1 MAPTSLSQPEGVIKG
16 DIARI
21 KIPLHLRKAYENHWV
36 GLTDRHTREDA
47 GGCLDAPNNTMTG
60 ESGEVHIVILYAQDG
75 ADWKNYLC
83 ELFTQMVP
91 KEEGCQ
97 AVRVEVKNV
106 EEIEDAVGGLEA
118 VRLKE
123 ARLQIVIISPRFMA
137 HIAGHGRSEIG
148 QLFEPEK
155 VLGLLLGVNDS
166 QFSMA
171 HLSALYS
178 YKDWHRLKVR
188 NSDLHFVEEVLCEAI
203 KILNKNKLYVDFLDE
218 RAAKFKVSS
227 RKITMTQKQLYIILN
242 DEVAKS
248 DSLQIFIEVPGR
260 NPVPIQKYHLLNPY
274 TVWFTMPEEFLKT
287 SSILQIN
294 ILVNGVDLGSR
305 QLKCESHMDTLRD
318 ILACVA
324 NPTEFMCQALNINP
338 ICEDLDQ
345 KLAEKVKHRMPLT
358 KIEEP
363 SIHREVGEFPTWIHF
378 SAYYG
383 LDRLTWALLEVPGAE
398 EALTTS
404 NCYGHTPSILAY
416 KKGFY
421 SLAQK
426 LEDVV
431 LVSSLAVKACN
442 IPRVYNNICVLKDSI
457 SPQEMYNCP
466 PPPRP
471 LATVSSSTKLPNY
484 DTLPAPR
491 VVTSCSSTPGGITP
505 PDSVNTS
512 PVPKVACNECQLA
525 TDSQNL
531 TSTPVTDRASS
542 TTASPVPVRH
552 KTQAEKPLD
561 CYVDMNVSSDR
572 HGKLFEYREDVNT
585 LIGAWNEKT
594 NIKTFV
600 ERNQNEID
608 KMKCRLEAAHEELHS
623 EMCAKITNDEVL
635 PSVPVDNDKFPSD
648 GQQHKNIVEKFITL
662 LQDSPTN
669 NENNFCEVNNTSI
682 QCPCN
687 GLKDTSSPPADF
699 LKHKGSSQS
708 CVLRD
713 RPPVPMP
720 RHESEIY
727 LTADQLHTPKQ
738 YQILIAKKQFEEEE
752 EEEKRK
758 KLGKSSSY
766 SNVPRTA
773 LVGKFPRSASGS
785 SKKFSGTSPPK
796 RTEENGI
803 KEEVFYTKLLKD

>member
-1 MAPTSLSQPEGVIKG
+1 MPFFLL
-16 DIARI
+16 
-21 KIPLHLRKAYENHWV
+21 LHFS
-36 GLTDRHTREDA
+36 
-47 GGCLDAPNNTMTG
+47 

-75 ADWKNYLC
+75 SDWKNYLY
-83 ELFTQMVP
+83 ELFTQMFP

-106 EEIEDAVGGLEA
+106 EEIDDTVGGLEA
-118 VRLKE
+118 VKLKE
-123 ARLQIVIISPRFMA
+123 ARLQIVIISPRFME
-137 HIAGHGRSEIG
+137 HIAGQGRSEIG

-188 NSDLHFVEEVLCEAI
+188 NSDLNFVEEVRCEAL
-203 KILNKNKLYVDFLDE
+203 KILNKNKLYIDFLDE

-227 RKITMTQKQLYIILN
+227 RKITMTQKQLYVILN
-242 DEVAKS
+242 EEVGKS
-248 DSLQIFIEVPGR
+248 DSVQVFIEVPGR
-260 NPVPIQKYHLLNPY
+260 RPAPIQKYHLLNPY
-274 TVWFTMPEEFLKT
+274 TIWFTMPEEFLKT
-287 SSILQIN
+287 LSILQIS
-294 ILVNGVDLGSR
+294 ILVNGVDMGSR

-345 KLAEKVKHRMPLT
+345 KLAEKVKHRMPLA
-358 KIEEP
+358 KIDEP
-363 SIHREVGEFPTWIHF
+363 LIQREVGEFPTWLHF

-383 LDRLTWALLEVPGAE
+383 LERLTWALLEIPGAE
-398 EALTTS
+398 EALTSS

-431 LVSSLAVKACN
+431 LVSSLAAKVSD
-442 IPRVYNNICVLKDSI
+442 IPRVYNYICTLKDSPC
-457 SPQEMYNCP
+457 SHEMYNSP

-471 LATVSSSTKLPNY
+471 LATASSSVTLPNY

-491 VVTSCSSTPGGITP
+491 VVTSSSSTPGGITP

-512 PVPKVACNECQLA
+512 PVPKASCNEPQAAKESL
-525 TDSQNL
+525 NL
-531 TSTPVTDRASS
+531 TPTPVTDKASC
-542 TTASPVPVRH
+542 TAASAVHVLH
-552 KTQAEKPLD
+552 KTKADEKPLD
-561 CYVDMNVSSDR
+561 CYLDMNVSSDR
-572 HGKLFEYREDVNT
+572 HGKLFDYREDVYT
-585 LIGAWNEKT
+585 LIEAWNDKT

-600 ERNQNEID
+600 ERNQSEID
-608 KMKCRLEAAHEELHS
+608 KMKSRLEAAHQELND
-623 EMCAKITNDEVL
+623 EMCGRLTNDETL
-635 PSVPVDNDKFPSD
+635 PSTPAENNRFSNDTH
-648 GQQHKNIVEKFITL
+648 QQKTLVEKFITL
-662 LQDSPTN
+662 FQDSPAGS
-669 NENNFCEVNNTSI
+669 ENNNCCEMADSSTPN
-682 QCPCN
+682 QCN
-687 GLKDTSSPPADF
+687 GLQDATSPPDDV
-699 LKHKGSSQS
+699 LKKRKNSQQS

-720 RHESEIY
+720 RPESDVY
-727 LTADQLHTPKQ
+727 LTSDQLHTPKQ
-738 YQILIAKKQFEEEE
+738 FEILIAKKQLEEE
-752 EEEKRK
+752 EEEKKR

-766 SNVPRTA
+766 TNVPGMA
-773 LVGKFPRSASGS
+773 LVVRSPRSICVGGNKCPSA
-785 SKKFSGTSPPK
+785 SPPK
-796 RTEENGI
+796 NTEENGA
-803 KEEVFYTKLLKD
+803 EEEALYTKVV